1 MFRLLGTSDWVHI
14 DGLQLVVIV
23 VLSVRVDLINM
34 ILAYIR
40 VTCPFDLA

>member
-23 VLSVRVDLINM
+23 VLSVHVDLIKM

-40 VTCPFDLA
+40 YTCPFSLA